1 MASITKIVEFIATE
15 PNTEYDTLHY
25 KRDGA
30 EKSGRVYDEYSRT
43 QMVGLKPGAD
53 IAVTLTKNEK
63 SGYWNITKVER
74 GTAQDA
80 PKTGGKAPEQAT
92 EYQKPRDPKEQAL
105 INEEA
110 ARRDV
115 VELFTNG
122 KIDAKHP
129 LVLRMFGSL
138 SRALPE
144 GE

>member
-1 MASITKIVEFIATE
+1 MASITKTVEFIAIE
-15 PNTEYDTLHY
+15 PEEQYDTLHY

-53 IAVTLTKNEK
+53 IAVTWEK
-63 SGYWNITKVER
+63 KGNYWNITKVER

-129 LVLRMFGSL
+129 LVLRMFESL